1 MQCSS
6 QDLRALT
13 RHWMWAPAVKAKC
26 SLNCWITREFPG
38 VIFKHISP
46 STRWKRILP
55 AVPLPLPLLTYLFL
69 IMVLAFLLGHH
80 LWAVYDNHYLVWYS
94 PVWRSWGH
102 VLCSLLSRVQL
113 FVIPRTVTQQTLSL
127 GFSRQ
132 EYWSGLPF
140 PPPGD
145 LPNPGVNPMSPTL
158 AGRFFT
164 KSPASW
170 NFVFSYTK
178 WKWICSQRGWVAP
191 DY

>member
-94 PVWRSWGH
+94 PVWWSWGH

-113 FVIPRTVTQQTLSL
+113 FVIPRTVTQQTLCPW
-127 GFSRQ
+127 GFPGKNTGVACHFLLQ
-132 EYWSGLPF
+132 EIF
-140 PPPGD
+140 PTQGSTPC
-145 LPNPGVNPMSPTL
+145 LL
-158 AGRFFT
+158 H
-164 KSPASW
+164 
-170 NFVFSYTK
+170 
-178 WKWICSQRGWVAP
+178 
-191 DY
+191 